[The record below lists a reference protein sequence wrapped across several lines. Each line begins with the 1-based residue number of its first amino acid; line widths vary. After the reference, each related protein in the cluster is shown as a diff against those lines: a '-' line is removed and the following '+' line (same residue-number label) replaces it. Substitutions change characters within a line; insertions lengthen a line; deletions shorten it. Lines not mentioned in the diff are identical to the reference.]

1 MRHPGIYQLILI
13 TTLVLLVSGGCAA
26 PDNLT
31 DLNITI
37 HADDSINTITI
48 PSGSSVQEALQEAG
62 LTTGMLD
69 EVDPPAFTVLTEET
83 TVTLTRIQEENW
95 IETAD
100 LPFARQYIRSDSLS
114 EGEEILLQQG
124 QNGTE
129 EITFLIIRVNGEETS
144 RSISSRR
151 TIVIPQTEIIMTGTQ
166 RAHRPIPLQG
176 MIAFIEA
183 GNAWLMQTTSHEKT
197 VLVPTG
203 DLDSRVL
210 ELSPDGRW
218 LLFSREDPNNT
229 DNLINSLWITPTFDV
244 ESTPIE
250 LGVDNIIHFASWSPV
265 VTSGYKIAYSTVE
278 PRASAPGWQAN
289 NDLHILSLTSDGR
302 PLQTEFTIS
311 ENPGGQFGWWG
322 TNFLWSPD
330 GTSLAFSRPD
340 SVGLLDFENSD
351 YSIMLDFSP
360 FETDAGVVWTPQ
372 IAWSPD
378 NLTLFV
384 LRPSDTPA
392 EVNRTPF
399 AFDLLALNTSNR
411 TGVVLLN
418 NLGRFA
424 YPASTTGSTDT
435 ESGLISLLLPLD
447 PSQPDNS
454 RYSLAMM
461 DQDGSNLTSLFPPPG
476 EIGLDPNPITYS
488 PDNNSIL
495 FIKENDLWLFDI
507 STWDEFQLTSTGQIT
522 AYDWK

>member
-1 MRHPGIYQLILI
+1 MRHPCFFQLIIIATIL
-13 TTLVLLVSGGCAA
+13 LLVSSGCAA
-26 PDNLT
+26 PDSAPH
-31 DLNITI
+31 LNITI

-48 PSGSSVQEALQEAG
+48 PSGSSVLEALQEAG

-69 EVDPPAFTVLTEET
+69 EVDPPPFTVLTGET

-100 LPFARQYIRSDSLS
+100 LPFSRQYIRSESLS

-129 EITFLIIRVNGEETS
+129 EITFLIIRVNGEEAS
-144 RSISSRR
+144 RSILSRR
-151 TIVIPQTEIIMTGTQ
+151 TIMIPQTEIIMTGTQ
-166 RAHRPIPLQG
+166 RAYRPIPLHG
-176 MIAFIEA
+176 MIAYVEA

-218 LLFSREDPNNT
+218 LLFSRGNPDNT
-229 DNLINSLWITPTFDV
+229 DNLINSLWITPTFDF

-250 LGVDNIIHFASWSPV
+250 LGIDNIIHFASWSPV
-265 VTSGYKIAYSTVE
+265 ISSGYKIAYSTVE

-289 NDLHILSLTSDGR
+289 NDLHILSLTRDGR
-302 PLQTEFTIS
+302 PLQTEFLIS

-322 TNFLWSPD
+322 TNFRWSPD
-330 GTSLAFSRPD
+330 GTSLAFYRPD
-340 SVGLLDFENSD
+340 AVGLIDFQNSD
-351 YSIMLDFSP
+351 YSILLDFSP
-360 FETDAGVVWTPQ
+360 FETDSGVVWTPQ

-384 LRPSDTPA
+384 HRPSDTEA
-392 EVNRTPF
+392 ELNRTPP
-399 AFDLLALNTSNR
+399 AFDLSALNTASR
-411 TGVVLLN
+411 TGVILVN
-418 NLGRFA
+418 NLGRYA
-424 YPASTTGSTDT
+424 YPATTAASTDVG
-435 ESGLISLLLPLD
+435 SGAISLLLPLD

-454 RYSLAMM
+454 RYSLAIL

-476 EIGLDPNPITYS
+476 AVGLDPNPITFS

-495 FIKENDLWLFDI
+495 FIRGQDLWLLDI
-507 STWDEFQLTSTGQIT
+507 STREEFQLTSTGQIT
-522 AYDWK
+522 AFDWK